1 MTTIG
6 TNVIGV
12 SGLSVPL
19 CVETVCC
26 VYQWQMGRSE
36 QAHHTTLAD
45 ISFQQFKWQLK
56 AFLFG
61 CWDHGA
67 LWL

>member
-19 CVETVCC
+19 CVETVCR
-26 VYQWQMGRSE
+26 VYQ
-36 QAHHTTLAD
+36 
-45 ISFQQFKWQLK
+45 
-56 AFLFG
+56 
-61 CWDHGA
+61 
-67 LWL
+67 